1 MLPQAAAADTV
12 PLFETIG
19 VSKAFGVFKA
29 LSDISFR
36 VHDGEFISIVGP
48 NGAGK
53 TTLVNVVTGLLRP
66 TAGKVRFLGRD
77 IAGIGPVEL
86 ARLGMSRAFQLVNIF
101 PALTVRETLAVA
113 IASRLRRVSNPF
125 RSLKRDSM
133 LQADADRVADVLGLR
148 AKLDKVASTLSQ
160 GEKKLLDIASAF
172 ALNPTVILL
181 DEPTSGVSTGD
192 KHAIMNVL
200 VAAAKAAG
208 VRAIV
213 QVEHDM
219 DLVERYSHRIVALQ
233 AGSLLADM
241 APEAFF
247 ADPAMIAA
255 VIGTRPKL

>member
-1 MLPQAAAADTV
+1 MT
-12 PLFETIG
+12 PLLETRG
-19 VSKAFGVFKA
+19 VSKHYGVFRA
-29 LSDISFR
+29 LEDVSIS
-36 VHDGEFISIVGP
+36 VGEGEFVSIVGP

-66 TAGKVRFLGRD
+66 TAGEVRFLGRD

-101 PALTVRETLAVA
+101 PALTVRETLGVAV
-113 IASRLRRVSNPF
+113 ASRLRRVSNPF
-125 RSLKRDSM
+125 RSLKRDAV
-133 LQADADRVADVLGLR
+133 LQADTERVAEVLGLR
-148 AKLDKVASTLSQ
+148 GKLDTVASTLSQ

-181 DEPTSGVSTGD
+181 DEPTSGVSSGD
-192 KHAIMNVL
+192 KHAIMEVL
-200 VAAAKAAG
+200 VTAAKAAG

-233 AGSLLADM
+233 AGTLLADM
-241 APEAFF
+241 PPDAFF
-247 ADPAMIAA
+247 ADPAMISA
-255 VIGTRPKL
+255 VVGTRPRA